1 MTLQDCIDMV
11 ATARSKGL
19 TVPVVLMGYYNP
31 FNAMGLETLMD
42 KSKAAGID
50 GFIVVDLPPEEG
62 SVFVSTATSR
72 DLTYIPLVSPT
83 TTNERIQYLSSNAGS
98 FMYCVSV
105 TGITGVRN
113 TLPSDLKEFIDRV
126 RANSNV
132 PLAVGFGISTPEQV
146 ATVSSVSEAVVVGS
160 AIVNTISTNLDKTKQ
175 DRAEIL
181 QEFVSSLS
189 KAIVTRD
196 ETNNDDNNNQK
207 ANTIFQTAAPES
219 KDIMNRN
226 FGEYGG
232 RYIPETLAEA
242 HRELEEAYAKAL
254 ADPSFHEEIAF
265 YRREFIGGPTPLY
278 YAENL
283 TKKMGG
289 AKIWFKREE
298 LAHTGEEKV
307 MMIAMMILMMMMMM
321 MTMIA
326 IFIVYFITII
336 II

>member
-1 MTLQDCIDMV
+1 MV

-31 FNAMGLETLMD
+31 FNAMGLDALMD

-62 SVFVSTATSR
+62 SVFVASATSR
-72 DLTYIPLVSPT
+72 GLTYIPLVSPT

-105 TGITGVRN
+105 TGITGIRN

-146 ATVSSVSEAVVVGS
+146 ATVSAVSEAVVVGS
-160 AIVNTISTNLDKTKQ
+160 AIVNTISTNLDKTAIE
-175 DRAEIL
+175 RAEIL
-181 QEFVSSLS
+181 QAFVSSLS
-189 KAIVTRD
+189 KAIVIRD
-196 ETNNDDNNNQK
+196 ENDTNNK
-207 ANTIFQTAAPES
+207 SNTVFQTVAPES

-226 FGEYGG
+226 FGEFGG

-254 ADPSFHEEIAF
+254 ADPSFHEEVAF

-298 LAHTGEEKV
+298 LAHTG
-307 MMIAMMILMMMMMM
+307 M
-321 MTMIA
+321 
-326 IFIVYFITII
+326 
-336 II
+336 